1 MTREHTNS
9 LLSGNVKYSYEI
21 NHSLMIKRDVTK
33 NKESIE
39 QLKDDS
45 VFLLNDVESTLN
57 DKPIENIRRNR
68 NMSKKLVNVQNGAV

>member
-1 MTREHTNS
+1 
-9 LLSGNVKYSYEI
+9 
-21 NHSLMIKRDVTK
+21 MIKRDVTK

-68 NMSKKLVNVQNGAV
+68 NMSKKLVNVQNGAVWL